1 MADRVNSLLAD
12 LRHCAGGTS
21 CHLCGHYDDE
31 TFACM
36 NNIAA
41 DAADM
46 LQEYIDRC
54 ERYADEIMALRER
67 VKLGMWGD
75 KYYEIWALWAYCKRH
90 DIPAEM
96 EPLFDGWKLAF
107 PSGGDFVQ
115 HEFSYMSIRGDLE
128 PAIGCED
135 DYSPVCLDDAR
146 ALVLK
151 HRQRLTVP
159 RVELPDAPEVTHD
172 DMCSRSYRAAAA
184 GGPRD

>member
-1 MADRVNSLLAD
+1 MAGRVNELLAE
-12 LRHCAGGTS
+12 LRGCGETWACGDCKRGNS
-21 CHLCGHYDDE
+21 PELCQSLVL
-31 TFACM
+31 
-36 NNIAA
+36 

-46 LQEYIDRC
+46 LQEYVDRC
-54 ERYADEIMALRER
+54 AHYTDEIMALRER
-67 VKLGMWGD
+67 VKQGMRGD

-151 HRQRLTVP
+151 HRQRLAVP
-159 RVELPDAPEVTHD
+159 RLPLPNKPEVPHD
-172 DMCSRSYRAAAA
+172 DT
-184 GGPRD
+184 